1 MTLFKTINENYIST
15 QLKVSLKEITDSLRL
30 FHSHQLVSYHGS
42 NNNTQIKFLVPREDN
57 ITINHISR
65 NVIKRNELKLFK
77 VNRLI
82 EFIEDDTICRS
93 KQLLSYF
100 NESETSTCG
109 ICDVCISI
117 KNKKASIED
126 LSKQIVDL
134 LQNGNSQSSKE
145 IISHFKQPKDKV
157 LFNLQLLLEK
167 NILTVTSHNKYKI
180 NKIE

>member
-1 MTLFKTINENYIST
+1 
-15 QLKVSLKEITDSLRL
+15 
-30 FHSHQLVSYHGS
+30 SYHGS

-82 EFIEDDTICRS
+82 EFIEDGTLCRS
-93 KQLLSYF
+93 KQLLAYF
-100 NESETSTCG
+100 NESDTSNCE
-109 ICDVCISI
+109 ICDVCISN
-117 KNKKASIED
+117 KNKNTSTED
-126 LSKQIVDL
+126 LSKEIIDL
-134 LQNGNSQSSKE
+134 LHNCNSISSKE